1 MIGGNYDMSRTLNKV
16 MMIGNVGTNP
26 ELKFTPSGIPVTTF
40 KLATSESW
48 KDKDGVTREHTD
60 WHLIVAWRA
69 LAEICHKIVRKGS
82 RIYIEGRVSS
92 RSFLDKSGNRKH
104 VVEILADNMLML
116 DPKRSKGEEMPIDE
130 EIDKYSIEPNID
142 LEPPDF
148 GDEGISDETSK
159 SENQNLFKE

>member
-1 MIGGNYDMSRTLNKV
+1 MLGGNYDMSRTLNKV

-26 ELKFTPSGIPVTTF
+26 ELKFTPSGIPVATF

-92 RSFLDKSGNRKH
+92 RSFQDKSGNRKH

-116 DPKRSKGEEMPIDE
+116 DPKRDRSEDIPVDE
-130 EIDKYSIEPNID
+130 DIDKLHIEPNLD

-148 GDEGISDETSK
+148 GEEGISDNANKPSDD
-159 SENQNLFKE
+159 NLFK